1 MKHQPDNFFNFEPC
15 IDHARQVREALVRDP
30 ESSRGFPSARRSFAR
45 NWSVATWCA
54 VLLGRVRCGPYR
66 HPPVP

>member
-1 MKHQPDNFFNFEPC
+1 MKRQPDNFFNFEPC

-30 ESSRGFPSARRSFAR
+30 ESSRGFSSARRSFAR

-54 VLLGRVRCGPYR
+54 VLLAALLRK
-66 HPPVP
+66 